1 MVTPYRKEII
11 LTEGIPIDLYRNGKP
26 VCRLT
31 CTKPGIYSIDR
42 LLFHNS
48 SKAAYSRTYPTV
60 RVHYH
65 PDGLFRPA
73 VIVQYDEWRV
83 LVTDTQR

>member
-1 MVTPYRKEII
+1 MSIFNPMVTPYRKEII

-31 CTKPGIYSIDR
+31 CTKPGTYSIDA

-60 RVHYH
+60 QVHYH
-65 PDGLFRPA
+65 PS
-73 VIVQYDEWRV
+73 VNVQYDEWRV
-83 LVTDTQR
+83 LVADTQR